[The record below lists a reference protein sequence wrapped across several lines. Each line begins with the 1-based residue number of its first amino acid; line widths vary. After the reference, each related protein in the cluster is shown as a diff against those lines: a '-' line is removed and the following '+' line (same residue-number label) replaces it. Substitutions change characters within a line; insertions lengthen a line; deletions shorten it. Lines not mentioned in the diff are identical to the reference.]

1 MQNNIEKKTE
11 LANTVIIL
19 IMKTKVLF
27 GAVNLKSGKITWH
40 PVFVMNMWRVVS
52 SVGQL

>member
-1 MQNNIEKKTE
+1 ME
-11 LANTVIIL
+11 LANATIIL

-27 GAVNLKSGKITWH
+27 GAVNLKDGKVTWH
-40 PVFVMNMWRVVS
+40 PGFVMNMWRVVS